1 MSGNHSGDP
10 RDTVIGKILGSGYDL
25 VGKVSSR
32 KLPDHITQ
40 PLFELHTE
48 ALCVTWVCGIV
59 GGVVVKKVGLPIW
72 FVPPVSFG
80 ISWWVCERLFPVT
93 HEFYDSGSLY
103 HRIYDMNSVLAG
115 LVAYKL
121 VEGKKR

>member
-10 RDTVIGKILGSGYDL
+10 RDNVIGKILGITYDI
-25 VGKVSSR
+25 VDGISSR

-40 PLFELHTE
+40 PLFELHT
-48 ALCVTWVCGIV
+48 AGTSVAYMCGIV

-72 FVPPVSFG
+72 VVPPVSFG

-121 VEGKKR
+121 VK